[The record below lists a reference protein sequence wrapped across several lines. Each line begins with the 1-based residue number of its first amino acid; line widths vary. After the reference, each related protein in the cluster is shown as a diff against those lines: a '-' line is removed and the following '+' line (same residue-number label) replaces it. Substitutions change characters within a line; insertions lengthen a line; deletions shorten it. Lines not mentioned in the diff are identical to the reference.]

1 MNIKAELAKRN
12 LPELLKLNSGK
23 LVENPSDWVIRRDE
37 IKEILLDNLWGRKPD
52 WNEQNSFNIVD
63 ERFEGK
69 MKTERVRAQ
78 VKTDA
83 GDFSFEFD
91 LSLPVT
97 KIQVP
102 VFVHVAFAPEDN
114 NDDDVTEYLVSE
126 NYALVR
132 VFYRDIV
139 SDMQPD
145 KENGIGSLP
154 QEFKENSWGKV
165 AMWAW
170 SASVIADYLEN
181 HSCID
186 KNRMAV
192 VGHSR
197 LGKAALCAGALD
209 ERFSLTISNCSGAGG
224 IAVLRGKEGE
234 MIKNLCG
241 KGSKTWLCPNFTEY
255 AYRENELPYDHH
267 FAAALCAPR
276 NLYIASATNDPWAD
290 PPSEFISGVA
300 ASEAYEL
307 LGKKGLISGDE
318 WEAVEQH
325 SHEGNIGY
333 HLREG
338 NHYLARYDWEKFVEY
353 RNLHNC

>member
-23 LVENPSDWVIRRDE
+23 SVENPSDWEIRRNE
-37 IKEILLDNLWGRKPD
+37 IKELLLDNLWGRKPD
-52 WNEQNSFNIVD
+52 WKEETSFTVIG
-63 ERFEGK
+63 ESFEGK
-69 MKTERVRAQ
+69 IKSERVRAK
-78 VKTDA
+78 VNTDA
-83 GDFSFEFD
+83 GSFSFEFD
-91 LSLPVT
+91 LHLPVV
-97 KIQVP
+97 KMQVP

-114 NDDDVTEYLVSE
+114 NDDDVTEYLAE
-126 NYALVR
+126 EGYGLAK

-139 SDMQPD
+139 NDLQPD
-145 KENGIGSLP
+145 KENGIGALP

-170 SASVIADYLEN
+170 SASVIADYLEK
-181 HSCID
+181 HPAVD
-186 KNRMAV
+186 KHRMAV

-224 IAVLRGKEGE
+224 IAILRGKEGE
-234 MIKNLCG
+234 LIKNLCG

-255 AYRENELPYDHH
+255 ANRENELPYDHH

-290 PPSEFISGVA
+290 PPSEFLSGVA
-300 ASEAYEL
+300 ASEVYKFI
-307 LGKKGLISGDE
+307 GRKGLVWDE
-318 WEAVEQH
+318 DWEKVQQE
-325 SHEGNIGY
+325 SHTGAIGY

-338 NHYLARYDWEKFVEY
+338 NHYLGRYDWEKFVAY
-353 RNLHNC
+353 RNKHNV